1 MARPRSSTTSPVVWW
16 SGTNGG
22 WRSPRSADS
31 AARPQAMAADLVH
44 RPFRCRASRAL
55 RQRAIDLRGG
65 VMGGSKATVD
75 HPAQARHAA
84 GGAADYLSTMSPA
97 GSPAETI
104 DRVVGE
110 VEGLQVRRR

>member
-1 MARPRSSTTSPVVWW
+1 
-16 SGTNGG
+16 
-22 WRSPRSADS
+22 
-31 AARPQAMAADLVH
+31 
-44 RPFRCRASRAL
+44 
-55 RQRAIDLRGG
+55 
-65 VMGGSKATVD
+65 MGGSKATVD
-75 HPAQARHAA
+75 HPARHAA

>member
-1 MARPRSSTTSPVVWW
+1 
-16 SGTNGG
+16 
-22 WRSPRSADS
+22 
-31 AARPQAMAADLVH
+31 
-44 RPFRCRASRAL
+44 
-55 RQRAIDLRGG
+55 
-65 VMGGSKATVD
+65 MGGSKATVD

-110 VEGLQVRRR
+110 VEGLQLRRR